1 MKNKFPLFFICLL
14 TTFFSLNSKGQNHE
28 KITNSLVNYFKL
40 DRENIYLH
48 LNKDTYLTNETIWF
62 KGYVLDKRTNK
73 LNPQTTN
80 VYVSLYD
87 SDKKEIKKQLF
98 YASNG
103 TVLGQIK
110 LDNSIASGVY
120 FLHIYTNYMN
130 NFKEDES
137 TLEKVEIINLND
149 NIQKSK
155 KNNLLNIS
163 LNYEGGKLLFNTTN
177 TVSVYLTDCYNQGVS
192 IQNAIVYD
200 SNNNVVSKFSTN
212 NQGYG
217 KFDIMNTENTKYTI
231 KINNDFYQLE
241 QQLDSPVI
249 EGINLSV
256 NNYALNDKIQ
266 IKIKTNKNTLEKIR
280 KEKMILLIQKND
292 FANYIDVNF
301 DDDSTVKELLLD
313 KSSLFKGIN
322 VIRLLDSNENSL
334 TERVIYNHKKNAE
347 LTISTITKKG
357 DSVIIKGNL
366 PNRIASL
373 SISTLPKNSIS
384 RTNENS
390 ILNTLQFKNSLNKN
404 LKNSLYY
411 FENFDR
417 KKQYELDLF
426 LIGCKSKYDWNSIL
440 KSSLDEK
447 YQFELGLDLT
457 GKLNTD
463 VKSNNELRVNLFS
476 YSGLNL
482 NKNLNSQNEFSF
494 NNLILIDSLTYHFSL
509 YKKEIQQKITGINYY
524 LKNNN
529 STFFKNI
536 TLENTT
542 WNKQTSKSLSND
554 QISLFPKYEKLVQLD
569 SISLSGEKK
578 DKLINKSKHYSNSFS
593 KSFKI
598 TEDKYNLSGDILS
611 FIQSNGYD
619 VYIMGSEVKISNRLI
634 RSFNGSRS
642 PLIYIDDVL
651 VSDNAILI
659 GMQLATIDEIYI
671 NKNGYGLGGNAA
683 NGAIRIYQKRG
694 NENAS
699 SKNLKIKSK
708 AVTFKNG
715 FQLPMPFKNPNYAE
729 YMSESFKNY
738 ATIDWLNNL
747 YTNEKGEF
755 EFTIPHYYQKELLLD
770 LQGIDSEG
778 DVHHKVITLNIK

>member
-149 NIQKSK
+149 NIQKSE

-192 IQNAIVYD
+192 LQNAIVYD

-231 KINNDFYQLE
+231 KINNNFYQLE

-301 DDDSTVKELLLD
+301 DDDSTIKELLLD

-373 SISTLPKNSIS
+373 SISTLPQNSIS
-384 RTNENS
+384 KTYENS

-440 KSSLDEK
+440 ESAPVENHSFDI
-447 YQFELGLDLT
+447 GLTID
-457 GKLNTD
+457 GKINQVLNNTD
-463 VKSNNELRVNLFS
+463 NLKLRLFS
-476 YSGLNL
+476 INGINEIT
-482 NKNLNSQNEFSF
+482 NIDTKNEFSF
-494 NNLILIDSLTYHFSL
+494 KNILAIDSSSFHFSL
-509 YKKEIQQKITGINYY
+509 LKKESKLLSLNIYSKIS
-524 LKNNN
+524 NNN
-529 STFFKNI
+529 KNFI
-536 TLENTT
+536 KGILIKKNECDLYTKSAENTT
-542 WNKQTSKSLSND
+542 NKFT
-554 QISLFPKYEKLVQLD
+554 FPKTENLLVLD
-569 SISLSGEKK
+569 SINLVGHKK
-578 DKLINKSKHYSNSFS
+578 TLLNNDNRYSNNMARGY
-593 KSFKI
+593 KI
-598 TEDKYNLSGDILS
+598 TDDDYSSFRDVLS
-611 FIQSNGYD
+611 FIASHGFDTGYTNTGD
-619 VYIMGSEVKISNRLI
+619 VYIK
-634 RSFNGSRS
+634 SRRGTMS
-642 PLIYIDDVL
+642 ILGNNTPAVFIDDSPVYDL
-651 VSDNAILI
+651 NLLRN
-659 GMQLATIDEIYI
+659 MNLTEIDEIYI
-671 NKNGYGLGGNAA
+671 NKSGFGMGGN
-683 NGAIRIYQKRG
+683 GMYGSIRIYRKVGYTQG
-694 NENAS
+694 TANMN
-699 SKNLKIKSK
+699 IKSK
-708 AVTFKNG
+708 PLIIKNG
-715 FQLPMPFKNPNYAE
+715 FQKLIQFKNPKYLE
-729 YMSESFKNY
+729 YSSESFKNY